1 MKNLI
6 ALVTVALMSSWAISA
21 DTAATRMKIEQA
33 LGGDN
38 RTEAEVARDAN
49 RKPAEVLEFFELE
62 DDMKVLEI
70 SPATGY
76 WSKFVGPTLCA
87 NGGELLVSVSVS
99 DNFKNGV
106 MGLP

>member
-6 ALVTVALMSSWAISA
+6 ALVTVALMSSWAISD

-76 WSKFVGPTLCA
+76 WSKFVGPTLFA
-87 NGGELLVSVSVS
+87 NGG
-99 DNFKNGV
+99 
-106 MGLP
+106 

>member
-49 RKPAEVLEFFELE
+49 RKPAEVLEFFELVQVCE
-62 DDMKVLEI
+62 SETR
-70 SPATGY
+70 SPALG
-76 WSKFVGPTLCA
+76 S
-87 NGGELLVSVSVS
+87 
-99 DNFKNGV
+99 
-106 MGLP
+106 